1 MMKLEKE
8 MMLWSTPKTAPDG
21 PDQNFQP
28 YLEPYLLPGDTV
40 RGCVLVLPGGG
51 YGARAPHEGAPIA
64 ERFNRLGFHAF
75 VLQYRVAPWRYP
87 APQEDALRAI
97 KIIRTHAKEWNIKP
111 DKIAILGFSAGGHLA
126 CSTGIVYNEV
136 KADNGDECDAASA
149 RPDAEI
155 LCYPVITGVPGKG
168 HMGSF
173 ENLLGKEV
181 PREEYLTY
189 SWERRVRPDTPPA
202 FLWHTA
208 EDTGVP
214 VENSLEYALALRQQK
229 IPFAVHI
236 FPNGPHGV
244 GLANNRPGLED
255 VTVWPELAGTWLK
268 KMEF

>member
-1 MMKLEKE
+1 MMKLEKK

-51 YGARAPHEGAPIA
+51 YGARAPHV
-64 ERFNRLGFHAF
+64 F
-75 VLQYRVAPWRYP
+75 VLVYTVNLLDTPLKMQSLQDISRAVRMIRSKADRYSVDPDRVAVC
-87 APQEDALRAI
+87 
-97 KIIRTHAKEWNIKP
+97 
-111 DKIAILGFSAGGHLA
+111 GFSAGGHLA

-244 GLANNRPGLED
+244 GLADNRPGLED